1 MPVIRSD
8 SGTCFFNL
16 DGRVVVEYFSGGND
30 IRLVF
35 RNTSMP
41 DGPHVLMIYPAE
53 AGWLIQFD
61 YVVLLPVNETKLG
74 QTMQIPLAAGVLGL
88 WKSEEPE
95 PSILYVFTY
104 SQSSR
109 VIFSHKIF
117 GNSALK
123 KMMVSHWLVEDCRH
137 NTSHNSHVGAIIGDV
152 LVGVAAAAILYVG
165 LFILR
170 RSGKQRRLS
179 TRGIALGDNLPDKPN
194 PRLVELAQK

>member
-61 YVVLLPVNETKLG
+61 YVVYTLLPVNETKLG
-74 QTMQIPLAAGVLGL
+74 QTMQIPLAAGVLG
-88 WKSEEPE
+88 
-95 PSILYVFTY
+95 F
-104 SQSSR
+104 

-152 LVGVAAAAILYVG
+152 LGGVAAAAILCVG